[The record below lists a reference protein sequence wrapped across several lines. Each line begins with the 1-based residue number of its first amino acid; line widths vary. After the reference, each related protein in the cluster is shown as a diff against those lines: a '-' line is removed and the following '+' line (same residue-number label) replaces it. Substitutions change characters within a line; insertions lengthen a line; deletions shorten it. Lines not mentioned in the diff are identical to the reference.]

1 MDTKVYHFFRNSNYQ
16 SSEAIC
22 VGIGSLI
29 QSHSMLITHFNF
41 GRLSVL
47 KEISRIYEAAEK
59 NSETGYQR
67 TLTEPNLRGNLLSS
81 LDSGALLLMNHAS
94 RAMIFGKTAG
104 HYWRFDPLT
113 TNQSASLTVFGNQ
126 KEFQEALRKVN
137 SPFNLIKVTAS
148 EPIEKQ
154 RIVAK
159 M

>member
-29 QSHSMLITHFNF
+29 QSHPMLVTHFNF

-47 KEISRIYEAAEK
+47 KEINRIYEAAEK
-59 NSETGYQR
+59 KRETGYQS
-67 TLTEPNLRGNLLSS
+67 TLTEPGPRGNLMSS
-81 LDSGALLLMNHAS
+81 LDKGDLLLVNTAS
-94 RAMIFGKTAG
+94 RAMIFGNTAG
-104 HYWRFDPLT
+104 QYWRFDPLT
-113 TNQSASLTVFGNQ
+113 TNQSASLTIFGN
-126 KEFQEALRKVN
+126 KKDFQEALRKVN
-137 SPFNLIKVTAS
+137 SPFNLINVTAS

-154 RIVAK
+154 RILAK